1 MKINMNIKNK
11 NLILFLQTILNK
23 PISEITNN
31 DLSMIN
37 TIALEGEIRGD
48 SIPIVDFRD
57 LDLFSN
63 INKIIVSN
71 SYISL
76 NDLNKIKEYNNIN
89 QICFKKCMFENGNL
103 DFPNNILKLELLG
116 CFIGDYKFLKSMTN
130 LQKLVINNPY
140 TNNSID
146 LSYISNMKCLKE
158 LILDKC
164 ILSNFDSLLNL
175 NYLEILSL
183 LWTSLPNNYINILN
197 QLPAL
202 KKLYISEEYNS
213 NLINNSIEIKNNL
226 NEFIYEPY
234 TK

>member
-1 MKINMNIKNK
+1 
-11 NLILFLQTILNK
+11 
-23 PISEITNN
+23 
-31 DLSMIN
+31 
-37 TIALEGEIRGD
+37 
-48 SIPIVDFRD
+48 
-57 LDLFSN
+57 
-63 INKIIVSN
+63 
-71 SYISL
+71 
-76 NDLNKIKEYNNIN
+76 
-89 QICFKKCMFENGNL
+89 
-103 DFPNNILKLELLG
+103 
-116 CFIGDYKFLKSMTN
+116 
-130 LQKLVINNPY
+130 
-140 TNNSID
+140 
-146 LSYISNMKCLKE
+146 MKCLKE